1 MLFLKVFYVIDTIYD
16 VSCRI
21 QHIQQ
26 SEDVKKYTNLIR
38 NHFDEFGGLIMMG
51 GDVDCG
57 SKGIA
62 GVHISG
68 NEAYLLILDPHFNG
82 RPKNAEELQNRC
94 YVKWQHTSDFIDSSF
109 YNLCLPQIKYKE

>member
-1 MLFLKVFYVIDTIYD
+1 
-16 VSCRI
+16 
-21 QHIQQ
+21 
-26 SEDVKKYTNLIR
+26 
-38 NHFDEFGGLIMMG
+38 MMG

-62 GVHISG
+62 GIHISG
-68 NEAYLLILDPHFNG
+68 NDAYLLVIDPHFNG
-82 RPKNAEELQNRC
+82 RPTNAEELQSRS